1 MRAASR
7 EVRYGA
13 VGVLSGLAAVM
24 AGRCGGGG
32 CTSCLACA
40 VPGAAVLLLAALG
53 RRTGAAADEGHQLA
67 ARQSSQTSMK

>member
-1 MRAASR
+1 
-7 EVRYGA
+7 
-13 VGVLSGLAAVM
+13 M